1 MGRKSNCVKVCI
13 RIDFGWQE
21 KYADGV
27 KIAFVVC
34 IRIDFGWQ
42 EKYFSILL
50 YFSFYFHTF
59 RMLIKL
65 TLYEKNY
72 FFYYGNLYF
81 FPLVK

>member
-1 MGRKSNCVKVCI
+1 MLIRNQNKVHGKHRGRSNFRLFTVTLYI
-13 RIDFGWQE
+13 NT
-21 KYADGV
+21 
-27 KIAFVVC
+27 
-34 IRIDFGWQ
+34 
-42 EKYFSILL
+42 KYFSILL